1 VKLSRIIPAALSVAS
16 IVAVSAPAGAARPT
30 APVVTPSQAST
41 ILAKLDAVD
50 AKANAALSPKLLST
64 VETGPALAVDTRFY
78 AANKKAGIPFPVS
91 QVSGRTVFVPRQTSF
106 PAFFVAS
113 ETLTDSKGNDV
124 VSVYLIQQATKGAPW
139 KIALYANGTSG
150 TPPPD
155 ITLDASGY
163 ALVAAQKKGPA
174 EVSPTRALCLHFYSP
189 GANGDVF
196 TPGDDAGI
204 GDFVQQAVTPGQ
216 AAAAA
221 KHHKFASRCVPQ
233 TSPVASLQ
241 SSDGRFVILSATFVT
256 TETGTKASPAVVAPP
271 AAGQTALIPPGRYL
285 ATRYQDIVTM
295 AADVQDAS
303 NGAGTPVDAT
313 FGQIF
318 NGLAVGAG
326 PVK

>member
-50 AKANAALSPKLLST
+50 AKANAALSTKLLST
-64 VETGPALAVDTRFY
+64 IETGPALAIDTHFY

-91 QVSGRTVFVPRQTSF
+91 QVSDRTVFVPRQTSF
-106 PAFFVAS
+106 PAFFVAY
-113 ETLTDSKGNDV
+113 ETLTDSKGNDFV
-124 VSVYLIQQATKGAPW
+124 VVYLIQQATKGAPW

-150 TPPPD
+150 TQPPD

-163 ALVAAQKKGPA
+163 AHVATQKKGPA

-189 GANGDVF
+189 GGNGDVF

-204 GDFVQQAVTPGQ
+204 SDFVQRVLPPAQ
-216 AAAAA
+216 AAA
-221 KHHKFASRCVPQ
+221 KGHKFASRCVPQ

-241 SSDGRFVILSATFVT
+241 SGDGRFVILSATFVT
-256 TETGTKASPAVVAPP
+256 TDTGTKASPAVVAPA

-303 NGAGTPVDAT
+303 NGSSTPVDAT

-318 NGLAVGAG
+318 NGLAVGTG